1 MLRTNLTF
9 SVYLVVMCRGVSN
22 KRDLTLVAR
31 PSRCRARGR
40 ACTHPGGG
48 GGGFMDDLI
57 AFLVREEQRLYV
69 RSARGIDVGMKEQ
82 P

>member
-1 MLRTNLTF
+1 MQGAWESLHT
-9 SVYLVVMCRGVSN
+9 
-22 KRDLTLVAR
+22 
-31 PSRCRARGR
+31 PW
-40 ACTHPGGG
+40 GGG
-48 GGGFMDDLI
+48 RGFMDDLI